1 MKGVMTIDLYDR
13 SMRDTTRVISF
24 HNFEVKRSTIHHN
37 KVLKLLIEGKVLCV
51 VLDSKVR

>member
-24 HNFEVKRSTIHHN
+24 HNVEVKRSTIHRN